1 MQEKFLPFFPLNLVV
16 FPDESLNLHIFE
28 PRYKQLIQDCM
39 EQNINF
45 GIPSFINEKVAAYG
59 TEVKIVSIEKTYEDG
74 KMDIK
79 TKGVQVF
86 KILSFNKRSQEK
98 LYAGGTVEI
107 IPHEEIAPEEI
118 SRELINNL
126 KKLYEIIKVNASI
139 TIQSFKMLSYQLAH
153 KVGLSLDQQ
162 YEVLKMS
169 SEHDRQLYLLDHL
182 KASIPLMEEMER
194 TKEIIRMNGH
204 FKNLDPLDFE

>member
-16 FPDESLNLHIFE
+16 YPDENLNLHIFE
-28 PRYKQLIQDCM
+28 PRYRQLIQDCM
-39 EQNINF
+39 EQNTTF

-59 TEVKIVSIEKTYEDG
+59 TEVKIVSIEKTYDDG

-86 KILSFNKRSQEK
+86 KILNFDKKAQEK
-98 LYAGGTVEI
+98 LYAGGMVEI
-107 IPHEEIAPEEI
+107 IPREEIASEEI
-118 SRELINNL
+118 SRELISSL
-126 KKLYEIIKVNASI
+126 KKLYEIIKVSASI
-139 TIQSFKMLSYQLAH
+139 SIQSFKMLSYQLAH
-153 KVGLSLDQQ
+153 KIGLSLDQQ
-162 YEVLKMS
+162 YEVLKIP

-182 KASIPLMEEMER
+182 KSSIPLMEEMER

-204 FKNLDPLDFE
+204 FKNLDPLDF